1 MSENDGE
8 PYLPSA
14 VVCIYVSG
22 GLTIVFSGLLAP
34 FLSS

>member
-14 VVCIYVSG
+14 FVYRECG

-34 FLSS
+34 F